1 MRVNRFFKCL
11 SLLLSFCMIFGS
23 AVFAVPT
30 LDPVETPD
38 EKAVVPSSSETS
50 ELMLEKGIKPGLN
63 MLNQTTE
70 PWTFEGEMESFSS
83 ILSATDAGATK
94 DNPAP
99 DSINSSSKVVSMAS
113 SSEGYP
119 SVAFYLPAVVEGER
133 PVYSAFKYLK
143 TYIPAADE
151 TIKSEG
157 ALWIMKNGPTY
168 IAQSVGDFN
177 PDTGW
182 KEFAGLVDY
191 SKAKH
196 AVNSGDI
203 NTGSITSISIQA
215 KSLANP
221 GQTVIS
227 FDDITFIPS
236 YKITYMQNDGT
247 DTVVDYEYFLFEDE
261 ECTNLLTAYSPD
273 LSVEPSDRY
282 GYIFKGWSQNPES
295 TVADAPETIEL
306 QNQDIVLY
314 AVWER
319 DESLPEATTYKWDFE
334 TAATRVWQ
342 TANKGYSLTYENGV
356 AVIDTM
362 AEEYSGTPYLKHPN
376 VSLDTAAHRYL
387 VVKAKNPG
395 TISSIT
401 FYFTTSDN
409 PSASEDQTVTIPLT
423 TGDNTFREYYYDMS
437 THPLWTGNY
446 QSCMLKLNGGTA
458 GASTIEI
465 EEIYFTTIYEPQPD
479 EPAAEV
485 EPKYIYSSGE
495 ISRFGNTVVTAND
508 DGSLTIVRDTE
519 MEGLDP
525 EKKNQGAVYLA
536 EPKTNGKAEDYPYLV
551 VKAKDAENITGIKA
565 YFSTGE
571 QKPTPE
577 FAEGFTTVGGLFS
590 EDSDGFSYYVLDFSG
605 SPAYSGNIYRFM
617 IQLQTSGTRGE
628 LTAYEI
634 YLAKDIED
642 IPAAEYHYPLTLLSA
657 WGHHTL
663 TDNGDGSFTVSRV
676 SNGQTQGAL
685 NIAKPTENLAATLYN
700 KFVIKADHSGDLS
713 GSRLYYSSSDD
724 TGYTDAGNKEKTVT
738 FELLPDTGDGY
749 AYYVADMSEKTDF
762 TGNVNTFMISVSALL
777 SATVYDVYLT
787 NRVPQLEQQ
796 PGPGVVEK
804 FALYASQDT
813 ITQEGATVTLTPY
826 IRYEDGSED
835 SPAEVRYITDSVNA
849 VLTRNDDGT
858 ATLTGK
864 INGEITVTAVS
875 EKIGATASVT
885 VSVSGQSEKI
895 AANSYKILTYGNSIM
910 NHAPAPD
917 IGWNGSWGM
926 AASSADKDYVH
937 RLIYYME
944 HKFGEESITHEYGGA
959 VATFE
964 RAVPASDETADLSG
978 HISGLVA
985 TAAAEQPDIITVQ
998 IGENVNTSPTVASY
1012 ENAMRQFV
1020 TALKEAAPDALI
1032 VVCTPFWGGDNLIAG
1047 MTNVAEEFDL
1057 PLALVHTLNTDENKA
1072 IGQFE
1077 HSGVAAHPGDTGMD
1091 NIAKLLYEQINFVLS
1106 ENDRTVYTT
1115 LPSSVEFVDP
1125 ITELTIPN
1133 ESAQLTAR
1141 ILPADAAQDI
1151 VWSTDNKDIATISET
1166 GLLTAKNNG
1175 AVTITATSKYDS
1187 SVTARIT
1194 ITVSGQTEPHTVT
1207 YDKNTTDEVTG
1218 MPEPNTLAKENFVFD
1233 PVYPVRETYKF
1244 LGWSLTPTGE
1254 VVSSVDVT
1262 EDITVYAQWEL
1273 ATSWY
1278 FDTDGYKENFTIL
1291 NGFNQYVLDGVFMSI
1306 ATGTDVETGS
1316 NVLKVVSPAL
1326 AVNPSDYC
1334 ALLLKIQNTEFAD
1347 DTKLDLTIKTTDGDF
1362 NFSNPVTTSEY
1373 TTYIFNLSGVT
1384 GTITGF
1390 EFTPTNV
1397 DCTINIDEIAF
1408 VNEPTLGYDPNT
1420 DSTVSGMP
1428 VGEYNKPLGIIE
1440 ISGQVP
1446 ERTGYTFLGWSLS
1459 PDSKLLLGDTV
1470 TITEPTVLYAVWDK
1484 NDHWEFDSAA
1494 DYSLSWTKSY
1504 SVTDGVLT
1512 IVAEHESG
1520 SPDVRIEKK
1529 DPNFAFPAESTSGVM
1544 ELKIKYDFP
1553 SKQAPDV
1560 YFTTTS
1566 ATQFSEGNK
1575 GSGTYPDTTSNGEF
1589 ITTQITFPSHFK
1601 DTITRLAFDPYQS
1614 NATVEIDY
1622 LRFTDSEANIVTDNG
1637 ETRKV
1642 SSDWATYIVKEG
1654 GTIAPQGK
1662 TELDSLRLSG
1672 DIDMSGGYITVTDVV
1687 EIADGADYAVFTLDM
1702 ADAGVTS
1709 EDHMYIAGYDG
1720 TVELQDGAK
1729 YIVKLYNGIGFVSFA
1744 DSTDVTKTTVYKV
1757 TSTGA
1762 QKENTHYITSDNSYS
1777 IRTESPA
1784 GVRFRASVSNRIVSA
1799 TVENDGF
1806 TVSEYGFLVSTE
1818 KQMPNPAEAL
1828 TLSAIDAGLA
1838 VKGVAFDENTNT
1850 IFEITEESII
1860 ISAVLVNVPDTAAA
1874 YTTNI
1879 HVRPYMILDNG
1890 AVIYGNAVTS
1900 TIYDISETLLETS
1913 SGDEPYID
1921 YIQHIVDVVE
1931 NS

>member
-63 MLNQTTE
+63 MLNQTTD
-70 PWTFEGEMESFSS
+70 PWTFEGKMENFSS

-99 DSINSSSKVVSMAS
+99 DSVNSSAKVVSMAS

-119 SVAFYLPAVVEGER
+119 SVAFYLPAAVEGER

-182 KEFAGLVDY
+182 KEFAGLVDF
-191 SKAKH
+191 SKAKN
-196 AVNSGDI
+196 AANASDI
-203 NTGSITSISIQA
+203 NTGSISSISIQA
-215 KSLANP
+215 KSLENP

-236 YKITYMQNDGT
+236 YKISYMQNDGT

-295 TVADAPETIEL
+295 TVADAPEKIEL

-334 TAATRVWQ
+334 TAATRVWK

-362 AEEYSGTPYLKHPN
+362 AEEYSGTPYLNHPN

-395 TISSIT
+395 TINDLK
-401 FYFTTSDN
+401 FYFATAETPAMD
-409 PSASEDQTVTIPLT
+409 EKQTVHIALT
-423 TGDNTFREYYYDMS
+423 PGSNAYKEYYCDMS
-437 THPLWTGNY
+437 TNDYWKGDYTG
-446 QSCMLKLNGGTA
+446 CMLQLNGGTA

-519 MEGLDP
+519 MDGLDP

-663 TDNGDGSFTVSRV
+663 TDNGDGSVTVSRV

-685 NIAKPTENLAATLYN
+685 DIAKPTENLAAPLYS
-700 KFVIKADHSGDLS
+700 KLVIKAAPSGDLS

-724 TGYTDAGNKEKTVT
+724 TGYTEKKTVT
-738 FELLPDTGDGY
+738 FKLLPDTADGY

-787 NRVPQLEQQ
+787 NRIPQLEQQ

-917 IGWNGSWGM
+917 IGWDGSWGM
-926 AASSADKDYVH
+926 AASSKDKDYVH
-937 RLIYYME
+937 RLIYYMQQ
-944 HKFGEESITHEYGGA
+944 KFGEESITHAYGGA

-964 RAVPASDETADLSG
+964 RAVPSSDETADLSG
-978 HISGLVA
+978 YISGLVA
-985 TAAAEQPDIITVQ
+985 TAAAEQPDIITIQ
-998 IGENVNTSPTVASY
+998 IGENVNTQPTVASY

-1020 TALKEAAPDALI
+1020 VALQEAAPEAMI

-1057 PLALVHTLNTDENKA
+1057 PLALVHTLDTDENKA
-1072 IGQFE
+1072 IGLFE
-1077 HSGVAAHPGDTGMD
+1077 HAGVASHPGDTGMD
-1091 NIAKLLYEQINFVLS
+1091 NIAKLLYEQINIVLS

-1115 LPSSVEFVDP
+1115 VPASVEFVDP
-1125 ITELTIPN
+1125 VTELTVADQT
-1133 ESAQLTAR
+1133 AQLNAH

-1151 VWSTDNKDIATISET
+1151 VWATSNKDIASVSDT
-1166 GLLTAKNNG
+1166 GLVTAKNNG
-1175 AVTITATSKYDS
+1175 EVIITATSRYNPDVSKS
-1187 SVTARIT
+1187 IT

-1207 YDKNTTDEVTG
+1207 YDKNTSDEVTG
-1218 MPEPNTLAKENFVFD
+1218 MPEPNTLAKGDFVFD
-1233 PVYPVRETYKF
+1233 AVYPVRETYKF
-1244 LGWSLTPTGE
+1244 LGWSPLEPTGE
-1254 VVSSVDVT
+1254 VVSTINVT

-1273 ATSWY
+1273 AASWS
-1278 FDTDGYKENFTIL
+1278 FDTDGYKENFTVL
-1291 NGFNQYVLDGVFMSI
+1291 NGFNQYVLDGIFMSI
-1306 ATGTDVETGS
+1306 ATGTDVESG
-1316 NVLKVVSPAL
+1316 NVLKVVSPTL
-1326 AVNPSDYC
+1326 AVNPADYY
-1334 ALLLKIQNTEFAD
+1334 ALILKIQNTEFAD
-1347 DTKLDLTIKTTDGDF
+1347 DTKLDLTIKTTDGDIK
-1362 NFSNPVTTSEY
+1362 FSKPVTTSEY
-1373 TTYIFNLSGVT
+1373 TTYIFNLSDVT
-1384 GTITGF
+1384 GTVTGF

-1408 VNEPTLGYDPNT
+1408 VTEPVLGYDANT
-1420 DSTVSGMP
+1420 DDEVTDMPAGEFNVP
-1428 VGEYNKPLGIIE
+1428 VGTFE
-1440 ISGQVP
+1440 IAP
-1446 ERTGYTFLGWSLS
+1446 EIPQRVGYTFLGWSLS
-1459 PDSKLLLGDTV
+1459 PESKLLLGDTI
-1470 TITEPTVLYAVWDK
+1470 TITEPTYLYAVWDK

-1512 IVAEHESG
+1512 IVAEDESG
-1520 SPDVRIEKK
+1520 RPDVRVEKK
-1529 DPNFAFPAESTSGVM
+1529 NPNFAFPAESTSGVM

-1553 SKQAPDV
+1553 FQQAPDV

-1601 DTITRLAFDPYQS
+1601 DTITKLAFDPYQS

-1662 TELDSLRLSG
+1662 TELGSLRLSG
-1672 DIDMSGGYITVTDVV
+1672 DIDMSAGYITVTDVV

-1828 TLSAIDAGLA
+1828 TLSAIDAGPCR
-1838 VKGVAFDENTNT
+1838 KGCCF
-1850 IFEITEESII
+1850 
-1860 ISAVLVNVPDTAAA
+1860 
-1874 YTTNI
+1874 
-1879 HVRPYMILDNG
+1879 
-1890 AVIYGNAVTS
+1890 
-1900 TIYDISETLLETS
+1900 
-1913 SGDEPYID
+1913 
-1921 YIQHIVDVVE
+1921 
-1931 NS
+1931 

>member
-70 PWTFEGEMESFSS
+70 PWTFEGEMENFSS

-99 DSINSSSKVVSMAS
+99 DSINSSSKVVSLTSAT
-113 SSEGYP
+113 EGYP
-119 SVAFYLPAVVEGER
+119 KVTFNLPAAVEGER

-168 IAQSVGDFN
+168 VAQSVGNFN

-191 SKAKH
+191 SKAKN
-196 AVNSGDI
+196 AANASDI
-203 NTGSITSISIQA
+203 NTGSISSISIQA

-236 YKITYMQNDGT
+236 YKISYMQNDGT

-295 TVADAPETIEL
+295 TVADAPETIKL

-334 TAATRVWQ
+334 TEATRVWQ

-362 AEEYSGTPYLKHPN
+362 AEEYSGTPHLKHPN

-395 TISSIT
+395 TINDLK
-401 FYFTTSDN
+401 FYFATSETPAMD
-409 PSASEDQTVTIPLT
+409 EKQTVHIALT
-423 TGDNTFREYYYDMS
+423 PGSNAYKEYYCDMS
-437 THPLWTGNY
+437 TNKYWKGDYTG
-446 QSCMLKLNGGTA
+446 CMLQLNGGTA

-663 TDNGDGSFTVSRV
+663 TDNGDGSVTVSRV

-738 FELLPDTGDGY
+738 FKLLPDTGDGY
-749 AYYVADMSEKTDF
+749 AYYVADMSGKTDF

-978 HISGLVA
+978 YISGLVA

-1032 VVCTPFWGGDNLIAG
+1032 VVCTPFWGGNNLIEG
-1047 MTNVAEEFDL
+1047 MTNISEEFGL
-1057 PLALVHTLNTDENKA
+1057 PIAFLHNLNTEENMA
-1072 IGQFE
+1072 TGLFE
-1077 HSGVAAHPGDTGMD
+1077 NVGVARHPGDTGMD
-1091 NIAKLLYEQINFVLS
+1091 NIAKLLFEQINIVLS
-1106 ENDRTVYTT
+1106 ENDKTVYTT
-1115 LPSSVEFVDP
+1115 VPAQVEFVDP
-1125 ITELTIPN
+1125 VSEITTPYGT
-1133 ESAQLTAR
+1133 AQLNAK
-1141 ILPADAAQDI
+1141 ILPSDAAQEVI
-1151 VWSTDNKDIATISET
+1151 WSTDNKDIAVISET

-1175 AVTITATSKYDS
+1175 EVT
-1187 SVTARIT
+1187 VTAVSRYNSQASASIKIKIT
-1194 ITVSGQTEPHTVT
+1194 GQTEPHTVT
-1207 YDKNTTDEVTG
+1207 YDKNTDDEVTG
-1218 MPEPNTLAKENFVFD
+1218 MPVPNTLAKEEFIFD
-1233 PVYPVRETYKF
+1233 AVYPVRPTYKF
-1244 LGWSLTPTGE
+1244 LGWSLTPDGE
-1254 VVSSVDVT
+1254 VADSVYVT
-1262 EDITVYAQWEL
+1262 EDITVYAIWEP
-1273 ATSWY
+1273 ATYWT
-1278 FDTDGYKENFTIL
+1278 FDTDGYAENFTIL
-1291 NGFNQYVLDGVFMSI
+1291 NGFNQYILGGVYMSI
-1306 ATGTDVETGS
+1306 ATGTDPSVG
-1316 NVLKVVSPAL
+1316 NVLKVVSPELNIDA
-1326 AVNPSDYC
+1326 SDFKN
-1334 ALLLKIQNTEFAD
+1334 LLVKIQNTEIAS
-1347 DTKLDLTIKTTDGDF
+1347 DTSIDLTVITSTGSFEFSQPVVSTDYVSYMFD
-1362 NFSNPVTTSEY
+1362 
-1373 TTYIFNLSGVT
+1373 LSSVT

-1890 AVIYGNAVTS
+1890 AVIYGNAVTT
-1900 TIYDISETLLETS
+1900 TIYDISGTLLETS
-1913 SGDEPYID
+1913 SEDEPYID

-1931 NS
+1931 NP

>member
-70 PWTFEGEMESFSS
+70 PWTFEGDMEEVSS
-83 ILSATDAGATK
+83 RFTSYPSCEIVA
-94 DNPAP
+94 NPYP
-99 DSINSSSKVVSMAS
+99 DSVND
-113 SSEGYP
+113 SEKTALLSLTATGYP
-119 SVAFYLPAVVEGER
+119 NLTFTLPASLEGER
-133 PVYSAFKYLK
+133 PVYTSFKYSK
-143 TYIPAADE
+143 SYVPQADE
-151 TIKSEG
+151 KYKNSEC
-157 ALWIMKNGPTY
+157 LWVMKNGTTY
-168 IAQSVGDFN
+168 IAKSIGKLN
-177 PDTGW
+177 PDEAW
-182 KEFAGLVDY
+182 HQYSGLIDY
-191 SKAKH
+191 SKAYH
-196 AVNSGDI
+196 SNNSGDI
-203 NTGSITSISIQA
+203 STGSISSIAFETEVKDGNPAPTNFYFDEI
-215 KSLANP
+215 SL
-221 GQTVIS
+221 
-227 FDDITFIPS
+227 IPS
-236 YKITYMQNDGT
+236 YKISYMMNDGT
-247 DTVVDYEYFLFEDE
+247 DTVVDYKYFLFEDE
-261 ECTNLLTAYSPD
+261 ECTTILTSYTPD
-273 LSVEPSDRY
+273 LTVEPSTNRY
-282 GYIFKGWSQNPES
+282 GYIFEGWSLNPEA
-295 TVADAPETIEL
+295 TAADAPETIEL

-334 TAATRVWQ
+334 TEATRVWK

-362 AEEYSGTPYLKHPN
+362 AEEYSDTPHLIHRQK

-395 TISSIT
+395 TINEIE
-401 FYFTTSDN
+401 FYFMTSDN
-409 PSASEDQTVTIPLT
+409 PDASQDQTVTIPLT
-423 TGDNTFREYYYDMS
+423 PKDNTFREYYYDMS
-437 THPLWTGNY
+437 THKLWTGNY
-446 QSCMLKLNGGTA
+446 ESCMLKLNGGTA

-465 EEIYFTTIYEPQPD
+465 EEIYFTTLYEPP
-479 EPAAEV
+479 V
-485 EPKYIYSSGE
+485 EQQILKYSYPNTAYT
-495 ISRFGNTVVTAND
+495 RFGNTTVQDNG
-508 DGSLTIVRDTE
+508 DGTLTITRDTE
-519 MEGLDP
+519 MPDLTPGKEHEG
-525 EKKNQGAVYLA
+525 AFYLA
-536 EPKTNGKAEDYPYLV
+536 KPDSDLKASDYPYLV
-551 VKAKDAENITGIKA
+551 IKAKDLESVKGFKT
-565 YFSTGE
+565 YFSTDTSGSHSE
-571 QKPTPE
+571 ANTVLSTVYVSPDDEYNYYVMDLSSKPGYTGILSQLMIQVTTE
-577 FAEGFTTVGGLFS
+577 GTYGSCVVAESYLTNSIKGLEPYAETYHFDFS
-590 EDSDGFSYYVLDFSG
+590 EITRFGNTKVTVNDDGTITILRDDSG
-605 SPAYSGNIYRFM
+605 
-617 IQLQTSGTRGE
+617 
-628 LTAYEI
+628 
-634 YLAKDIED
+634 
-642 IPAAEYHYPLTLLSA
+642 
-657 WGHHTL
+657 
-663 TDNGDGSFTVSRV
+663 
-676 SNGQTQGAL
+676 TQGAAYL
-685 NIAKPTENLAATLYN
+685 TVDSNTTIDAAVYN
-700 KFVIKADHSGDLS
+700 KLVFKASQIQGVSGIRAYYQTS
-713 GSRLYYSSSDD
+713 TTGSYNESRTVSSQ
-724 TGYTDAGNKEKTVT
+724 TV
-738 FELLPDTGDGY
+738 DIGDGY
-749 AYYVADMSEKTDF
+749 TYFVVDFSQKSDYISNVKSFMLSLNTTVLPADATFTDIYLSNIAPVAPPE
-762 TGNVNTFMISVSALL
+762 
-777 SATVYDVYLT
+777 
-787 NRVPQLEQQ
+787 PE
-796 PGPGVVEK
+796 VEK
-804 FALYASQDT
+804 VALYSSADA
-813 ITQEGATVTLTPY
+813 ITTEGGTVTLTPF
-826 IRYEDGSED
+826 IRYTDGTES
-835 SPAEVRYITDSVNA
+835 SQAKFVTDSVNA
-849 VLTRNDDGT
+849 TLTRNEDGT
-858 ATLTGK
+858 VTVTGK
-864 INGEITVTAVS
+864 INGTITVTAHFEGTDITA
-875 EKIGATASVT
+875 EKTITI
-885 VSVSGQSEKI
+885 SGQTEKI
-895 AANSYKILTYGNSIM
+895 AANSFKILTYGNSIM
-910 NHAPAPD
+910 NHSPAPD
-917 IGWNGSWGM
+917 IGWYGSWGM
-926 AASSADKDYVH
+926 AASAKEKDYVH
-937 RLIYYME
+937 RLIYYMQQ
-944 HKFGEESITHEYGGA
+944 KFGEESITHEYGGA

-1077 HSGVAAHPGDTGMD
+1077 HAGVAAHPGDTGMD

-1151 VWSTDNKDIATISET
+1151 VWSTDNKDIASISET

-1326 AVNPSDYC
+1326 AVNPSDYY

-1553 SKQAPDV
+1553 FQQAPVV

-1601 DTITRLAFDPYQS
+1601 DTITKLAFDPYQS

-1662 TELDSLRLSG
+1662 TELGSLRLSG
-1672 DIDMSGGYITVTDVV
+1672 DIDMSAGYITVTDVV

-1900 TIYDISETLLETS
+1900 TIYDISGTLLETS

-1921 YIQHIVDVVE
+1921 YIQHIVDVVK

>member
-63 MLNQTTE
+63 MLNQTTD
-70 PWTFEGEMESFSS
+70 PWTFEGKMENFSS

-99 DSINSSSKVVSMAS
+99 DSVNSSAKVVSMAS

-119 SVAFYLPAVVEGER
+119 SVAFYLPAAVEGER

-182 KEFAGLVDY
+182 KEFAGLVDF
-191 SKAKH
+191 SKAKN
-196 AVNSGDI
+196 AANASDI
-203 NTGSITSISIQA
+203 NTGSISSISIQA
-215 KSLANP
+215 KSLENP

-236 YKITYMQNDGT
+236 YKISYMQNDGT

-295 TVADAPETIEL
+295 TVADAPEKIEL

-334 TAATRVWQ
+334 TAATRVWK

-362 AEEYSGTPYLKHPN
+362 AEEYSGTPHLNHPN

-395 TISSIT
+395 TINDLKFS
-401 FYFTTSDN
+401 FATSETPEMD
-409 PSASEDQTVTIPLT
+409 EKQTVHIALT
-423 TGDNTFREYYYDMS
+423 PGSNAYKEYYCDMS
-437 THPLWTGNY
+437 TNEYWKGDYTG
-446 QSCMLKLNGGTA
+446 CMLQLNGGTA

-525 EKKNQGAVYLA
+525 EKKHEGAVYLA
-536 EPKTNGKAEDYPYLV
+536 EPKTKGKAEDYPYLV

-642 IPAAEYHYPLTLLSA
+642 IPAGEYHYPLTLLSA
-657 WGHHTL
+657 WGHHTF
-663 TDNGDGSFTVSRV
+663 TVNGDGSFTVSRV

-685 NIAKPTENLAATLYN
+685 NIAEPTENLAATLYN

-738 FELLPDTGDGY
+738 FKLLPDTGDGF

-762 TGNVNTFMISVSALL
+762 TGNVSTFMISVSALL

-787 NRVPQLEQQ
+787 NRIPQLEQQ

-804 FALYASQDT
+804 FALYASQDA

-944 HKFGEESITHEYGGA
+944 HKFGEGSVTHAYGGA

-1141 ILPADAAQDI
+1141 ILPADAAQEI
-1151 VWSTDNKDIATISET
+1151 VWSTDNKDIASISET

-1187 SVTARIT
+1187 SVTASIK

-1306 ATGTDVETGS
+1306 ATGTDVETGN

-1420 DSTVSGMP
+1420 DGTVSGMP

-1662 TELDSLRLSG
+1662 TELGSLRLSG
-1672 DIDMSGGYITVTDVV
+1672 DIDMSAGYITVTDVV
-1687 EIADGADYAVFTLDM
+1687 EIADGADYAVFTLNM

-1720 TVELQDGAK
+1720 TVELHDGAK

-1762 QKENTHYITSDNSYS
+1762 QKENTHYITSNNSYS
-1777 IRTESPA
+1777 IRTESPT

-1879 HVRPYMILDNG
+1879 HVRPYMILDSG

-1900 TIYDISETLLETS
+1900 TIYDISKTLLDAS

-1921 YIQHIVDVVE
+1921 YIRHIVDVVA

>member
-99 DSINSSSKVVSMAS
+99 DSINSSSKVVSLTSAT
-113 SSEGYP
+113 EGYP
-119 SVAFYLPAVVEGER
+119 KVIFNLPASVEGDR

-151 TIKSEG
+151 KINSEG
-157 ALWIMKNGPTY
+157 ALWIMKNGSSY
-168 IAQSVGDFN
+168 IAKDIGKFD
-177 PDTGW
+177 PDAGW

-191 SKAKH
+191 SKAKN
-196 AVNSGDI
+196 AANPSDI
-203 NTGSITSISIQA
+203 STGSISSISIQS
-215 KSLANP
+215 KSLENP

-236 YKITYMQNDGT
+236 YKISYMLNDGT
-247 DTVVDYEYFLFEDE
+247 DTVVDYKYFLFEDE
-261 ECTNLLTAYSPD
+261 ACTTLLTSYSPD
-273 LSVEPSDRY
+273 LTVAPTTDRY
-282 GYIFKGWSQNPES
+282 GYLFKGWSLNPES

-314 AVWER
+314 AVWAR

-334 TAATRVWQ
+334 TEATRVWR
-342 TANKGYSLTYENGV
+342 TANKGYSMTYENGV

-362 AEEYSGTPYLKHPN
+362 AEEYSGTPHLIHRQK

-395 TISSIT
+395 TINEIE
-401 FYFTTSDN
+401 FYFMTSDN
-409 PSASEDQTVTIPLT
+409 PDASQDQTVTIPLT
-423 TGDNTFREYYYDMS
+423 PKDNTFREYYYDMS
-437 THPLWTGNY
+437 THKLWTGNY
-446 QSCMLKLNGGTA
+446 ESCMLKLNGGTA

-465 EEIYFTTIYEPQPD
+465 EEIYFTTLYEPP
-479 EPAAEV
+479 V
-485 EPKYIYSSGE
+485 EQQILKYSYPNTAYT
-495 ISRFGNTVVTAND
+495 RFGNTTVQDNG
-508 DGSLTIVRDTE
+508 DGTLTITRDTE
-519 MEGLDP
+519 MPDLTPGKEHEG
-525 EKKNQGAVYLA
+525 AFYLA
-536 EPKTNGKAEDYPYLV
+536 KPDSDLKASDYPYLV
-551 VKAKDAENITGIKA
+551 IKAKDLESVKGFKT
-565 YFSTGE
+565 YFSTDTTGSYSE
-571 QKPTPE
+571 SNTVSSTVYVSPDDEYNYYVMDLSSKPGYTGILSQLMIQVTTE
-577 FAEGFTTVGGLFS
+577 GTYGSCVVAESYLTNSIKGLEPYAETYHFEFS
-590 EDSDGFSYYVLDFSG
+590 EITRFGNTKVTVNDDGTITILRDDSGTQGAAYLTVDSNTTIDAAVYNKLVFKASQIQGVSGIRAYYQTSTTGSYNESRTVSSQTVDIGDGYTYFVVDFSG
-605 SPAYSGNIYRFM
+605 
-617 IQLQTSGTRGE
+617 
-628 LTAYEI
+628 
-634 YLAKDIED
+634 
-642 IPAAEYHYPLTLLSA
+642 
-657 WGHHTL
+657 
-663 TDNGDGSFTVSRV
+663 
-676 SNGQTQGAL
+676 
-685 NIAKPTENLAATLYN
+685 IADY
-700 KFVIKADHSGDLS
+700 
-713 GSRLYYSSSDD
+713 
-724 TGYTDAGNKEKTVT
+724 
-738 FELLPDTGDGY
+738 
-749 AYYVADMSEKTDF
+749 
-762 TGNVNTFMISVSALL
+762 TGNVKSFMLAVNATSLPAEATFTDI
-777 SATVYDVYLT
+777 YLT
-787 NRVPQLEQQ
+787 NVAPVAPSE
-796 PGPGVVEK
+796 PEVEK
-804 FALYASQDT
+804 VALYSSADT
-813 ITQEGATVTLTPY
+813 ITADGGTVTLTPY
-826 IRYEDGSED
+826 VRFSDGSESYD
-835 SPAEVRYITDSVNA
+835 AKFVTDSVNA
-849 VLTRNDDGT
+849 KLTRNDDGT
-858 ATLTGK
+858 VTLTGMM
-864 INGEITVTAVS
+864 NGTITVKALFDAVD
-875 EKIGATASVT
+875 ATAEKT
-885 VSVSGQSEKI
+885 ITISGQTEKI
-895 AANSYKILTYGNSIM
+895 AANSFKILTYGNSIM
-910 NHAPAPD
+910 NHSPAPD
-917 IGWNGSWGM
+917 LGWYGSWGM
-926 AASSADKDYVH
+926 AASSKDKDYVH
-937 RLIYYME
+937 RLIYYMQQ
-944 HKFGEESITHEYGGA
+944 KFGEESITHAYGGA

-964 RAVPASDETADLSG
+964 RAIPSTDDQFDFSGYLASMLQTAE
-978 HISGLVA
+978 
-985 TAAAEQPDIITVQ
+985 AEQPDIITIQ
-998 IGENVNTSPTVASY
+998 IGENVSSSPTVASY
-1012 ENAMRQFV
+1012 KNAMRQFIV
-1020 TALKEAAPDALI
+1020 GLQDVAPDALI
-1032 VVCTPFWGGDNLIAG
+1032 VVCTPFWGGDSKVQG
-1047 MTNVAEEFDL
+1047 MTEIAEEFDL
-1057 PLALVHTLNTDENKA
+1057 PLARVHTLDTDENKA
-1072 IGQFE
+1072 IGIFE
-1077 HSGVAAHPGDTGMD
+1077 NGGVASHPGDTGMD
-1091 NIAKLLYEQINFVLS
+1091 NIAKLLYEQINIVLS

-1115 LPSSVEFVDP
+1115 VPASVEFVNP
-1125 ITELTIPN
+1125 VTELTVADQT
-1133 ESAQLTAR
+1133 AQLTAY

-1151 VWSTDNKDIATISET
+1151 VWATSNKDIASVSDT
-1166 GLLTAKNNG
+1166 GLVTAKNNG
-1175 AVTITATSKYDS
+1175 EVIITATSRYNPDVSKS
-1187 SVTARIT
+1187 IT

-1207 YDKNTTDEVTG
+1207 YDKNTSDEVTG
-1218 MPEPNTLAKENFVFD
+1218 MPEPNTLAKGDFVFD
-1233 PVYPVRETYKF
+1233 AVYPVRETYKF
-1244 LGWSLTPTGE
+1244 LGWSLEPTGE
-1254 VVSSVDVT
+1254 VVSTINVT

-1273 ATSWY
+1273 AASWS
-1278 FDTDGYKENFTIL
+1278 FDTDGYKENFTVL
-1291 NGFNQYVLDGVFMSI
+1291 NGFNQYVLDGIFMSI
-1306 ATGTDVETGS
+1306 ATGTDVESG
-1316 NVLKVVSPAL
+1316 NVLKVVSPTL
-1326 AVNPSDYC
+1326 AVNPADYY
-1334 ALLLKIQNTEFAD
+1334 ALILKIQNTEFAD
-1347 DTKLDLTIKTTDGDF
+1347 DTKLDMTIKTTDGDF
-1362 NFSNPVTTSEY
+1362 EFSKSVTSNQY
-1373 TTYIFNLSGVT
+1373 VTYVFDLSAVT
-1384 GTITGF
+1384 GTVTGF

-1408 VNEPTLGYDPNT
+1408 VTEPVLGYDANT
-1420 DSTVSGMP
+1420 DDEVTDMPAGEFNVP
-1428 VGEYNKPLGIIE
+1428 VGTFE
-1440 ISGQVP
+1440 IAP
-1446 ERTGYTFLGWSLS
+1446 EIPQRVGYTFLGWSLS
-1459 PDSKLLLGDTV
+1459 PESKLLLGDTI
-1470 TITEPTVLYAVWDK
+1470 TITEPTYLYAVWDK

-1504 SVTDGVLT
+1504 SVKDGILT
-1512 IVAEHESG
+1512 IVAEDESG
-1520 SPDVRIEKK
+1520 SPDVRVEKK

-1553 SKQAPDV
+1553 FQQAPVV

-1601 DTITRLAFDPYQS
+1601 DTITKLAFDPYQS

-1662 TELDSLRLSG
+1662 TELGSLRLSG
-1672 DIDMSGGYITVTDVV
+1672 DIDMSAGYITVTDVV

-1879 HVRPYMILDNG
+1879 HVRPYMILDSG

-1900 TIYDISETLLETS
+1900 TIYDISNTLLETS

-1931 NS
+1931 NP